1 MLKRGQGSRR
11 PGNSRIFPYFFP
23 DFAGFDGGV
32 FDLAHR
38 PQQRSFALFRRDLA
52 VGLEQFPEVTDQIGI
67 REQARPVRPFGRLF
81 CGFAYTHVFPDAVFR
96 CWEGLGSHHRLIFG
110 RRLRKMTK
118 VTDTSGSAPAK
129 RHATALHREPAQQFA
144 TDLAQKESKRLII
157 FISQG
162 EKPGSM
168 ASADRPT
175 RQLQSSYALFLL
187 IALLIFSTLVF
198 VAALCA
204 QSSNSDSNSNSTPG
218 PVVSSAGGA
227 PHVPTSAQNPVF
239 GRVPE
244 AKPTPPLLPPTF
256 RSSLRPALTPNLGG

>member
-52 VGLEQFPEVTDQIGI
+52 VGLEQFPEVTDEVGV
-67 REQARPVRPFGRLF
+67 RWRAGSGRPFGRLVR
-81 CGFAYTHVFPDAVFR
+81 GVAHTHVFPHAVFR
-96 CWEGLGSHHRLIFG
+96 CWERLGSHHRLNFG

-175 RQLQSSYALFLL
+175 RQLRCSYALFSR
-187 IALLIFSTLVF
+187 IALLIVSTLVF

-218 PVVSSAGGA
+218 PVLSSAGVA
-227 PHVPTSAQNPVF
+227 TPAPTSH
-239 GRVPE
+239 R
-244 AKPTPPLLPPTF
+244 T
-256 RSSLRPALTPNLGG
+256 S